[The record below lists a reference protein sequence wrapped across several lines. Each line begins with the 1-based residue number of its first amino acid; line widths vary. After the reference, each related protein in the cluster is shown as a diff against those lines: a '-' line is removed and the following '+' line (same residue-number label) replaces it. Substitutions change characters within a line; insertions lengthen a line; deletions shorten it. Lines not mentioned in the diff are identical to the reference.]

1 MIKFQTNPTPRHAI
15 CQRPKRQKE
24 IDGVNYGSGCQL
36 SQRGQPGQL
45 PVWINRTR
53 TSGPGNPRKTE
64 SSHWV
69 SWWSEIVNI
78 CLKKLMTDEKNKA
91 SQEPTVNQ
99 PSWYLAIVIVF
110 VTGWAK
116 TWDSCLLYSPW
127 SSGGTEEGA
136 GGITTVGLAIGEVEG
151 ISFFFFKKIFF
162 RIYLLYN
169 VVLVSTV
176 Q

>member
-24 IDGVNYGSGCQL
+24 IDGVNYSSGCQL

-45 PVWINRTR
+45 PIWINRMR

-64 SSHWV
+64 SSQWA

-91 SQEPTVNQ
+91 SQEPIVNQ

-110 VTGWAK
+110 VSRMSQDLGFLSLALPMELWGHRGRCGGDHYS
-116 TWDSCLLYSPW
+116 WPGYWRSGRYFFLL
-127 SSGGTEEGA
+127 
-136 GGITTVGLAIGEVEG
+136 
-151 ISFFFFKKIFF
+151 F
-162 RIYLLYN
+162 
-169 VVLVSTV
+169 
-176 Q
+176 